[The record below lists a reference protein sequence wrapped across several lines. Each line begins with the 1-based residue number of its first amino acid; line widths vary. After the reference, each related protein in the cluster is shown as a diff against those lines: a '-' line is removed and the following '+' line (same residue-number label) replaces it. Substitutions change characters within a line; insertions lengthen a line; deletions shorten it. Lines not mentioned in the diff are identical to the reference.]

1 MTAATQGRLLGS
13 RFTPAV
19 CVRVTGMGLKQMV
32 QQRVEGGLHAV
43 TFVTLAVCTLRW
55 LLLDPPTPRPSHP
68 ATLNLYADTV
78 QRLPSTLLDKAGRIS
93 ILTPVCNV
101 RIQYIRLCA
110 FPPVFLYSA
119 FNNNFNI

>member
-13 RFTPAV
+13 LFTPAV

-55 LLLDPPTPRPSHP
+55 LLLDPPTLSSRRP
-68 ATLNLYADTV
+68 
-78 QRLPSTLLDKAGRIS
+78 PS
-93 ILTPVCNV
+93 
-101 RIQYIRLCA
+101 LCRHRA
-110 FPPVFLYSA
+110 ASA
-119 FNNNFNI
+119 FNFARQSWQNLHSYASMYVYVYSIYVCVHSLPFFFTVHLIIILTFNA